1 MKPIKKE
8 VDWKE
13 CFGSGRQYT
22 LLMVKSQH
30 EPIRFAAKLA
40 KLYQRDFS
48 FIADYAPDP
57 ENHPDIAFATYF
69 SIIDA
74 AKNINMLVMANH
86 TPVPASDHAAVQN
99 PLLGLSL
106 FDENFYFFNFKKD
119 NRLFRCE
126 LKNYDFLV
134 FLYSDKDY
142 PSSDITKILE
152 NQPSFLAEDVS
163 DFLLPDVQKNEARK
177 RISVLQNL
185 IEYFGVMMNNIQ
197 EDRMRVR
204 LGNKGI
210 PMTNYVHRRF
220 QIDQV
225 ITSPLVDREDV

>member
-1 MKPIKKE
+1 M
-8 VDWKE
+8 
-13 CFGSGRQYT
+13 
-22 LLMVKSQH
+22 
-30 EPIRFAAKLA
+30 
-40 KLYQRDFS
+40 
-48 FIADYAPDP
+48 
-57 ENHPDIAFATYF
+57 
-69 SIIDA
+69 
-74 AKNINMLVMANH
+74 
-86 TPVPASDHAAVQN
+86 
-99 PLLGLSL
+99 
-106 FDENFYFFNFKKD
+106 
-119 NRLFRCE
+119 
-126 LKNYDFLV
+126 
-134 FLYSDKDY
+134 
-142 PSSDITKILE
+142 
-152 NQPSFLAEDVS
+152 S